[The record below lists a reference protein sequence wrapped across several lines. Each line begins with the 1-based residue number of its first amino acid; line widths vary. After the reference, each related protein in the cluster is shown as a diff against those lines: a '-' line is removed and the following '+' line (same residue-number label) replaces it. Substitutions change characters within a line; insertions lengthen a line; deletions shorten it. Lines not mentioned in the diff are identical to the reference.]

1 MYLKLRLDGI
11 VLTRSYPVAVTDTRL
26 TEIEE
31 GRCRKIAYNKLH
43 LLYAPNTA
51 VYARKGAEDRQM
63 VVYSCSATNWNASGS
78 NAIMRLTC
86 WEITFEGGLF
96 KRDFSEW
103 TIESYSGER
112 NIANLELV
120 PV

>member
-1 MYLKLRLDGI
+1 M
-11 VLTRSYPVAVTDTRL
+11 TDARL

-43 LLYAPNTA
+43 LLYVPNTA
-51 VYARKGAEDRQM
+51 VYARKGVEDRQM

-78 NAIMRLTC
+78 NATMRLTC
-86 WEITFEGGLF
+86 WEITFEGGVF

-103 TIESYSGER
+103 IIEPYSGEK
-112 NIANLELV
+112 NIINLELV